1 MSRNDTKRWGRRK
14 HFRVNKSWIC
24 TCNESSRNC
33 NGQVGGVGSQGKG
46 RQNNHKNK
54 SSKIG
59 RKGRK
64 NLKGNKPKWK
74 TKQKVNIFC
83 WSPPLNS
90 LGKRDNLKPAERKTS
105 EGIVSDNFPGS
116 LTMSSLGGL
125 SWNRWVYV
133 ISLNWNC
140 SWEWQIENK
149 TATLKQIS
157 CSKGWQKTWNLRSAH
172 LYSTWSSAGTKI
184 QVLMMQTFCTMTRK
198 IWLHGINRD

>member
-1 MSRNDTKRWGRRK
+1 MSRNDTKSWGRRK

-24 TCNESSRNC
+24 TWNESSWNC

-90 LGKRDNLKPAERKTS
+90 LGKCNNLKPAERKTS
-105 EGIVSDNFPGS
+105 EGIVSDNFRAPSPWAPWVDCPGTVGS
-116 LTMSSLGGL
+116 MSFLWIEIAVGSGKLKIRLQL
-125 SWNRWVYV
+125 S
-133 ISLNWNC
+133 
-140 SWEWQIENK
+140 NK
-149 TATLKQIS
+149 LS
-157 CSKGWQKTWNLRSAH
+157 CSKGWQKTLELALSASLLYLILCWNIDPSTDDSDF
-172 LYSTWSSAGTKI
+172 LYHDFEDTNHV
-184 QVLMMQTFCTMTRK
+184 Q
-198 IWLHGINRD
+198 H

>member
-1 MSRNDTKRWGRRK
+1 MSRNDTKSWGRRK

-24 TCNESSRNC
+24 TWNESSWNC

-90 LGKRDNLKPAERKTS
+90 LGKCN
-105 EGIVSDNFPGS
+105 
-116 LTMSSLGGL
+116 
-125 SWNRWVYV
+125 
-133 ISLNWNC
+133 NWNQRKEKPVREL
-140 SWEWQIENK
+140 S
-149 TATLKQIS
+149 ATTSGLPHHELLGWTVLEPLGLCHFFELKLQLGVANW
-157 CSKGWQKTWNLRSAH
+157 K
-172 LYSTWSSAGTKI
+172 
-184 QVLMMQTFCTMTRK
+184 
-198 IWLHGINRD
+198 